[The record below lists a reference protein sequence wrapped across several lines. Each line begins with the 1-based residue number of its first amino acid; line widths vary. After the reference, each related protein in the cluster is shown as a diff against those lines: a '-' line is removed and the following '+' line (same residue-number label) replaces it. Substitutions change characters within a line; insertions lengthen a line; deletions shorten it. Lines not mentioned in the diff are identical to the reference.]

1 MPASKRKRP
10 AAKEGAGP
18 VSVPQQPV
26 SRDASDEG
34 VRDEVLQEVVN
45 AKGEQQHRADELPV
59 PKRTRSSKPNS
70 QDDGADSDDG
80 DDDDDD
86 DYDDDEYD
94 DDDDNVADRLAHGE
108 GGERG
113 KMRMPDPP
121 KAGLVHPNGYKTNP
135 PPVGR
140 PVRIY
145 ADGVFDL
152 FHLG

>member
-10 AAKEGAGP
+10 AAKESNAP
-18 VSVPQQPV
+18 VPVTQQPL

-45 AKGEQQHRADELPV
+45 AKGEQQRADESPV
-59 PKRTRSSKPNS
+59 PKRTRSSKPTS
-70 QDDGADSDDG
+70 QGDNY
-80 DDDDDD
+80 DDDEDDYDD
-86 DYDDDEYD
+86 DYDDDD
-94 DDDDNVADRLAHGE
+94 DDMEGNVAERLAHGE

-113 KMRMPDPP
+113 TMRMQDPP
-121 KAGLVHPNGYKTNP
+121 KAGLVHPKGYKTNP